1 MAQPLMGSA
10 RRRAARSL
18 VGVVVAAALAACGGK
33 RHAPP
38 SPAAPPPPPMLAGA
52 TVMLLPLQDA
62 GYARLPVQGGGG
74 AGEQLDA
81 ELAYWLAERG
91 AAVRWVLPERLREV
105 LARSPGLG
113 IDITNLDVAAF
124 RYAQVQR
131 VGDPLFGD
139 LVRLGALVNARF
151 ALIPAF
157 AGYRPGADGEPGRL
171 ELAAIVIDCTDGRV
185 HWFGVVAG
193 EPGPA
198 GTQATAATAAQ
209 ALARALFP

>member
-1 MAQPLMGSA
+1 MAQPLTSPA
-10 RRRAARSL
+10 RRRSSCLLAAAA
-18 VGVVVAAALAACGGK
+18 AAALAACGGN

-38 SPAAPPPPPMLAGA
+38 TPDAPPPPPSLAGA
-52 TVMLLPLQDA
+52 VVMLMPLQDA
-62 GYARLPVQGGGG
+62 AYARLSAEGDGG
-74 AGEQLDA
+74 AGAQLDA

-91 AAVRWVLPERLREV
+91 AGVRWVLPARLREV

-113 IDITNLDVAAF
+113 IDIANLDIAAF
-124 RYAQVQR
+124 RAAQVQR

-157 AGYRPGADGEPGRL
+157 AAYRPGADGEPGRI

-185 HWFGVVAG
+185 HWFGLVAG

-198 GTQATAATAAQ
+198 GAQATAATAAQ
-209 ALARALFP
+209 ALARALFR

>member
-1 MAQPLMGSA
+1 MAQPLMDRA
-10 RRRAARSL
+10 RRRSTRLLA
-18 VGVVVAAALAACGGK
+18 VAAATALAACGGK
-33 RHAPP
+33 AHAPP
-38 SPAAPPPPPMLAGA
+38 SPDAPPPPPSLAGA
-52 TVMLLPLQDA
+52 TVMLMPLQDA
-62 GYARLPVQGGGG
+62 AYARMPTLGSGG

-91 AAVRWVLPERLREV
+91 AGVRWVPPARLREV
-105 LARSPGLG
+105 LGRSPGLG
-113 IDITNLDVAAF
+113 IDIANLDIAAF
-124 RYAQVQR
+124 RRAQVQR

-185 HWFGVVAG
+185 HWFGLVVG

-198 GTQATAATAAQ
+198 GAQATAATAAQ

>member
-1 MAQPLMGSA
+1 MERAGRRWVRPLV
-10 RRRAARSL
+10 AAL
-18 VGVVVAAALAACGGK
+18 AAAALAACGG
-33 RHAPP
+33 RHQAPP
-38 SPAAPPPPPMLAGA
+38 TPDAPPPPPFLSGA

-62 GYARLPVQGGGG
+62 GYARLPTVDGGA

-81 ELAYWLAERG
+81 ELAYWLPERG
-91 AAVRWVLPERLREV
+91 AGVRWVLPERLREV

-113 IDITNLDVAAF
+113 IDLSSLDVAVF

-139 LVRLGALVNARF
+139 LVRLGALVDARF
-151 ALIPAF
+151 ALIPTSA
-157 AGYRPGADGEPGRL
+157 AYRPGPDGQPGRL
-171 ELAAIVIDCTDGRV
+171 ELAATVIDCTDGRV
-185 HWFGVVAG
+185 HWFGVVAS

-198 GTQATAATAAQ
+198 GAQATAASAAQ